1 MLKGIVGILLF
12 GLAFVIAIAMVI
24 VYFVYKG
31 YRNLRDVQDD
41 IINNTGKRFSRQ
53 EYIRY
58 QRENRDKNPFGDD
71 YFKSANT
78 SSNSRTT
85 SGDNS
90 KKSNSGGFGFR
101 RKEQPK
107 SQQNENTTR
116 RTTTSSGVTIIDSR
130 DADEKRK
137 IFDRNDGEYVEFEEV

>member
-78 SSNSRTT
+78 SSNNTS

-90 KKSNSGGFGFR
+90 KKSSGGFGFR